1 MGSTS
6 YTEHTVQ
13 LPDGIELCYT
23 DSGAPA
29 ASSYCTL
36 VVIHGSGFNG
46 DGFVSL
52 HKYAHQNNLR
62 VVALNRR
69 DYRGSTKYTD
79 AELEDLKAG
88 RKIFLDRLA
97 IQLAWFLQQFVNH
110 EGTPKVSVDRK
121 SGGFVILGWS
131 SGVMTALSLFSD
143 PAAIP
148 QALYE
153 TVEPYVKNVVL
164 YDPPYSSLGYPQPDY
179 EGWYNPFTD
188 SDYPTP
194 TQMYEN
200 FQQWVSSYFTH
211 PDIES
216 GKPSGISHAK
226 RAEKWTTSSWTGE
239 EKATYFD
246 KIAAVRTEAPAWVSL
261 ILFVLTCS
269 PRDTDMR
276 PQCAPH

>member
-1 MGSTS
+1 MASAS

-29 ASSYCTL
+29 ASSYSTL
-36 VVIHGSGFNG
+36 LVIHGSGFNG

-52 HKYAHQNNLR
+52 HKYAHQSNLR

-69 DYRGSTKYTD
+69 EYRGSTKYTD
-79 AELEDLKAG
+79 AELEDFKAG

-97 IQLAWFLQQFVNH
+97 IQLAWFLQHFINH
-110 EGTPKVSVDRK
+110 EG
-121 SGGFVILGWS
+121 FIIMGWS
-131 SGVMTALSLFSD
+131 SGVMTTLSLFSD

-153 TVEPYVKNVVL
+153 SIGPYVRNIVS

-179 EGWYNPFTD
+179 EGWYNPFSD

-194 TQMYEN
+194 ARMYEN

-226 RAEKWTTSSWTGE
+226 RTGKWTTSNWTEGE
-239 EKATYFD
+239 KTKYFD
-246 KIAAVRTEAPAWVSL
+246 KMAAVRTEAPVWVPVIPVISKHL
-261 ILFVLTCS
+261 
-269 PRDTDMR
+269 PGDTDMR
-276 PQCAPH
+276 PQCAPR